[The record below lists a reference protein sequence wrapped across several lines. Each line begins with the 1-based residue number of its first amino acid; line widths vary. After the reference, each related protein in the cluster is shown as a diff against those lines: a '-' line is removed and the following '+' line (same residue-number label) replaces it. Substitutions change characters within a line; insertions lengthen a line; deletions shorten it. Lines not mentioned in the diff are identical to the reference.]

1 MCRHV
6 AYVGPPV
13 LLDAL
18 IALPPYG
25 LEKQSYAPRR
35 QSHGLVNAD
44 GFGLGWYRHSRGAP
58 PADAP
63 PERAPTSEPEI
74 PVVYRRAVPIWGD
87 ENLRQLA
94 VATTSHAILGAV
106 RSATPGHPVAEG
118 ACAPFTAGRWLF
130 SHNGALPGWPA
141 CADALGAGL
150 APSALAR
157 QQTLID
163 STLLWALLLTRLE
176 AGADAAEATAEVTA
190 RARALTGGRVNLLLH
205 DGTRIVATAAGDTL
219 CYLQG
224 AHPGPDGIPAPG
236 VLVASEPFDDSDGWV
251 VVPDD
256 SLLVATADE
265 VAVRPLVPSLEE
277 VPS

>member
-13 LLDAL
+13 PLDAL
-18 IALPPYG
+18 IALPPFG

-35 QSHGLVNAD
+35 QQNGVVNAD
-44 GFGLGWYRHSRGAP
+44 GFGVGWYRPGAP
-58 PADAP
+58 Y
-63 PERAPTSEPEI
+63 
-74 PVVYRRAVPIWGD
+74 PVRYRRATPIWGD

-106 RSATPGHPVAEG
+106 RSATPGQSIGEG
-118 ACAPFTAGRWLF
+118 GCAPFTAGRWLF

-157 QQTLID
+157 QGTLID
-163 STLLWALLLTRLE
+163 STLLWALLLERLE
-176 AGADAAEATAEVTA
+176 AGDDAAEATAELAA
-190 RARALTGGRVNLLLH
+190 RAQALTGGRVNLLLH
-205 DGTRIVATAAGDTL
+205 DGNRIVATTAGDTL

-224 AHPGPDGIPAPG
+224 AHPGPDGTPAPG
-236 VLVASEPFDDSDGWV
+236 VIVASEPFDDSDGWV
-251 VVPDD
+251 DVPDN
-256 SLLVATADE
+256 SLLIATADD
-265 VAVRPLVPSLEE
+265 VSVRPLAPALEGVPS
-277 VPS
+277 